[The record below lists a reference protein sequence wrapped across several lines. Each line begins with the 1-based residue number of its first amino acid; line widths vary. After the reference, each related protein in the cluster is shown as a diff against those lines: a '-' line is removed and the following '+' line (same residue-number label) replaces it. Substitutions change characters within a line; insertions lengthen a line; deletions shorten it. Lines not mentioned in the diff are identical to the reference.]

1 MKMKLLALLEH
12 NRIKYE
18 TELDTFKTPEPFSR
32 RSFIRGILFF
42 IKYLVQALSK
52 EDNE

>member
-1 MKMKLLALLEH
+1 MKLLSTLEK
-12 NRIKYE
+12 NRVKYQ

-42 IKYLVQALSK
+42 IKYIVLLLQKGDVD
-52 EDNE
+52 E